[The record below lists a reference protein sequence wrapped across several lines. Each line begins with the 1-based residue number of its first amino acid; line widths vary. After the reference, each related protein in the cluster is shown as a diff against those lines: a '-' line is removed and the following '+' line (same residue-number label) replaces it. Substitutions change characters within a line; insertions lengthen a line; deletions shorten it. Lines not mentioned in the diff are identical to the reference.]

1 MNKIPSPEQICRIL
15 DIPNIVRNQKDESGK
30 HGSIIGYF
38 KVLAN
43 EANADYQ
50 KEINKLEKKM
60 RDLNFSQ
67 IINKLNNLVRDFRS
81 SKDSFLISILPELK
95 KLYEEIKLR
104 KQNVK
109 SFATKNAI
117 KNRDPDPI
125 VSNFSVAFWIL
136 LIALMEVMFNAKF
149 FSTSSS
155 QGLFGGAIQAVV
167 ISVIN
172 IILAFLLGR
181 FCYPQLNHS
190 QPSNKR
196 IGKVLSFLILVCS
209 LAFQFL
215 AGHYRSALDM
225 QNTSDAFWL
234 ALHIKENFFAIK
246 SLVAFTAVGIGSF
259 ILKFILV

>member
-109 SFATKNAI
+109 SFLRTSKNAI
-117 KNRDPDPI
+117 KNRD
-125 VSNFSVAFWIL
+125 S
-136 LIALMEVMFNAKF
+136 
-149 FSTSSS
+149 
-155 QGLFGGAIQAVV
+155 
-167 ISVIN
+167 
-172 IILAFLLGR
+172 
-181 FCYPQLNHS
+181 
-190 QPSNKR
+190 
-196 IGKVLSFLILVCS
+196 
-209 LAFQFL
+209 
-215 AGHYRSALDM
+215 
-225 QNTSDAFWL
+225 
-234 ALHIKENFFAIK
+234 
-246 SLVAFTAVGIGSF
+246 
-259 ILKFILV
+259 